1 MSKFMQKALLKLDKV
16 DRDQIATLLNQ
27 LSQENENLRIVMDSL
42 TDGVLVTD
50 TEGRLSLVNKTADRL
65 VPFHSGD
72 TRARPIWEA
81 VSDPDIAAFF
91 QTALANQEKVVD
103 KEFTLSSGRTMTLCF
118 SIFPL
123 VRKGRV
129 EGNVVH
135 VENVTDKRI
144 EQARLR
150 RAESLAALTT
160 LTAGVAH
167 EIKNP
172 LQSIGIHIQLIQKLL
187 QGRRSIKKEQIEPY
201 LTVVNEEVDRL
212 NRIVVDFL
220 FAVRPM
226 DARLLK
232 RDLNGIV
239 RELLEF
245 MRFELEEARVRTELA
260 LSGNLPSLELDEKYL
275 KQALLNI
282 VQNAVS
288 AMPEG
293 GTLRIETVRQADVV
307 QLRISDTGVGIPEKN
322 MSKIWEP
329 FFTTKDFGSGLGLT
343 LVFKIVKEHRGDIT
357 VQSRVGEGTTFT
369 VALPVPKE
377 QRTLLYYRGAAD
389 GDGKQRGPE
398 A

>member
-1 MSKFMQKALLKLDKV
+1 MSKFMQKALLKLEKV

-27 LSQENENLRIVMDSL
+27 LSQENESLRIVMDSL

-50 TEGRLSLVNKTADRL
+50 TEGKLSLVNKSADRL
-65 VPFHSGD
+65 VPFRPGD
-72 TRARPIWEA
+72 TRQQPIWEV
-81 VSDPDIAAFF
+81 VSDPDISAFF
-91 QTALANQEKVVD
+91 YNSLSNQEKIVD
-103 KEFTLSSGRTMTLCF
+103 KEFTLSSGRTMTLSF

-144 EQARLR
+144 GQARLR

-172 LQSIGIHIQLIQKLL
+172 LQSISIHIQLIQKLL

-226 DARLLK
+226 DARLVK
-232 RDLNGIV
+232 RDLNEIV

-245 MRFELEEARVRTELA
+245 MRFELEEAHVQAELA
-260 LSGNLPSLELDEKYL
+260 LSGSLPSLDLDEKYM

-293 GTLRIETVRQADVV
+293 GTLRIETARRADEVH
-307 QLRISDTGVGIPEKN
+307 LRISDTGVGIPEEN

-369 VALPVPKE
+369 VSLPVPKE
-377 QRTLLYYRGAAD
+377 QRTLPYYQEAAGED
-389 GDGKQRGPE
+389 L
-398 A
+398 